1 MEDKALTIEQRT
13 AIQAYAESDFK
24 VVRSKLLSA
33 YKFFSRLL
41 YGLDLVFTYEV
52 DTAST
57 NGDTLKINPLFFMS
71 LGHQYQLVVVAHECL
86 HAAYGHPYRAK
97 GKDPVLWNKAAD
109 YVVNLM
115 LLHEFHFLLIPG
127 MLYEE
132 KYRSMAT
139 EEVYAMLKKQRDE
152 ERKKALS
159 KPTQLNDS
167 RQEQGQ
173 EQGQRQGQ
181 DSPVTVTEAFES
193 SPMKSTR
200 PMSVD
205 LPKRINS
212 LPGKGEIIRELS
224 RVLGATGRSEGI
236 GAVTVADVICTKN
249 TERLWEK
256 RTREAA
262 LEAEKVTGCGS
273 AEGTILQAI
282 QVENESKKDWKAELW
297 EYFTSTNRDEL
308 SWRSQRRQSHS
319 IGVYLPKL
327 RDMSAIDNA
336 AILIDSSRSIDLLVL
351 EKFIS
356 ELQQILSTIG
366 IRRLKVI
373 TFSTRVTM
381 EETMEEGE
389 DAVEFLEEF
398 KDIPGRGGTDYL
410 PAFMAIEE
418 EDQPYDVVIV
428 FTDLDVKAKSCPTDC
443 SFPVLWAVTPTNGQT
458 YLPSFGRILKL

>member
-71 LGHQYQLVVVAHECL
+71 LGLNYQLVLVAHECL

-167 RQEQGQ
+167 R
-173 EQGQRQGQ
+173 
-181 DSPVTVTEAFES
+181 
-193 SPMKSTR
+193 
-200 PMSVD
+200 
-205 LPKRINS
+205 
-212 LPGKGEIIRELS
+212 
-224 RVLGATGRSEGI
+224 
-236 GAVTVADVICTKN
+236 
-249 TERLWEK
+249 
-256 RTREAA
+256 
-262 LEAEKVTGCGS
+262 
-273 AEGTILQAI
+273 
-282 QVENESKKDWKAELW
+282 
-297 EYFTSTNRDEL
+297 
-308 SWRSQRRQSHS
+308 
-319 IGVYLPKL
+319 
-327 RDMSAIDNA
+327 
-336 AILIDSSRSIDLLVL
+336 
-351 EKFIS
+351 
-356 ELQQILSTIG
+356 
-366 IRRLKVI
+366 
-373 TFSTRVTM
+373 
-381 EETMEEGE
+381 
-389 DAVEFLEEF
+389 
-398 KDIPGRGGTDYL
+398 
-410 PAFMAIEE
+410 
-418 EDQPYDVVIV
+418 
-428 FTDLDVKAKSCPTDC
+428 
-443 SFPVLWAVTPTNGQT
+443 
-458 YLPSFGRILKL
+458 

>member
-152 ERKKALS
+152 ERRNALS

-173 EQGQRQGQ
+173 GQGQS
-181 DSPVTVTEAFES
+181 SPVTVTEAFES

-282 QVENESKKDWKAELW
+282 KIENGSKNIWKEELW
-297 EYFTSTNRDEL
+297 EYFTSPNRDEL

-336 AILIDSSRSIDLLVL
+336 AILIDSSGSIDLSEL

-373 TFSTRVTM
+373 TFSTKITM
-381 EETMEEGE
+381 EKTIEEGW
-389 DAVEFLEEF
+389 DVVEFLEEF
-398 KDIPGRGGTDYL
+398 KDIPGRGGTNYI
-410 PAFMAIEE
+410 PAFKSIENE
-418 EDQPYDVVIV
+418 GQPYDVVIV
-428 FTDLDVKAKSCPTDC
+428 FTDLDVKAQSCPTDC
-443 SFPVLWAVTPTNGQT
+443 SFPVLWAVTPTEGKT
-458 YLPSFGRILKL
+458 YLPPFGRILKL